1 MSAETQDRY
10 IETKAQLTRLF
21 QSVEASLNGESNH
34 PFHAFRRQAMDKLQG
49 LSFPTRR
56 DEDWKYTSLNRL
68 LVHEYAQ
75 EAASG
80 VSQDTLVPFLIGG
93 DEVIR
98 LVFVNGRW
106 DKNLSQLGAKPE
118 FLVIEEIK
126 QAMTNPAYKDLI
138 EREWTQWALQSDSA
152 LVAMNMAFA
161 QSGLFIHLPANQVVE
176 TPIHCIHIQT
186 KTEKALLASPQMLV
200 VAGKSAQLTVV
211 DSFYS
216 LDADAVYFTNIV
228 NRFILEPNAVVYH
241 YKLQNE
247 ALEAFQINHTEALVK
262 RDGNFSSS
270 VLDLGGR
277 IVRNNISAFLGDSGT
292 HTNLFGVYLGKGE
305 QHIDSQTFI
314 DHAFPHCTSN
324 ELYKGIL
331 TDRANGVFNG
341 KVMVHKDA
349 QKTNA
354 YQQNSSLVLS
364 EKAQMDTKP
373 QLEIFADDV
382 RCSHGATIGQ
392 LDESSVFYLKSR
404 GFNDEQARS
413 MLQHA
418 FLIEVLENI
427 HLDEVR
433 EMAERLVFAKFD
445 A

>member
-10 IETKAQLTRLF
+10 IETKAQLSRLF
-21 QSVEASLNGESNH
+21 QSVEASLNGESSH

-68 LVHEYAQ
+68 LVNEYGQ
-75 EAASG
+75 QAAPKLEEG
-80 VSQDTLVPFLIGG
+80 QLAPFVIGG
-93 DEVIR
+93 EEVIQ
-98 LVFVNGRW
+98 LVFVNGTW
-106 DKNLSQLGAKPE
+106 NKELSRLSAKPD
-118 FLVIEEIK
+118 FLVVMELK
-126 QAMTNPAYKDLI
+126 HALADPQYKALI
-138 EREWTQWALQSDSA
+138 EAEWTQWALASDSA

-161 QSGLFIHLPANQVVE
+161 QSGLFVHIPANKVLENPV
-176 TPIHCIHIQT
+176 HCIHIHT
-186 KTEKALLASPQMLV
+186 KTDKPQLTSPQMFV
-200 VAGKSAQLTVV
+200 VAEKNSQLTVV
-211 DSFYS
+211 DSFVS
-216 LDADAVYFTNIV
+216 LDADAVYFSNIV
-228 NRFILEPNAVVYH
+228 NRFVLEPNAVVYH

-247 ALEAFQINHTEALVK
+247 ALEAFQINHTEAWVK
-262 RDGNFSSS
+262 RDGNFSSF

-277 IVRNNISAFLGDSGT
+277 IVRNNISAFLADSGT
-292 HTNLFGVYLGKGE
+292 HTNLFGVYLGKSE

-364 EKAQMDTKP
+364 ERAQMDTKP

-418 FLIEVLENI
+418 FLIEVLEHI

-433 EMAERLVFAKFD
+433 EKAESLVFAKFD
-445 A
+445 S

>member
-10 IETKAQLTRLF
+10 IETKAQLTQLF
-21 QSVEASLNGESNH
+21 QSVEASLNGESKH
-34 PFHAFRRQAMDKLQG
+34 PFHAFRRKAMDKLQD

-68 LVHEYAQ
+68 LVNQYTNQAPVQLTPEQVAPYNFD
-75 EAASG
+75 G
-80 VSQDTLVPFLIGG
+80 
-93 DEVIR
+93 EVIR
-98 LVFVNGRW
+98 LVFVNGNW
-106 DKNLSQLGAKPE
+106 DQDLSDLSAKPD
-118 FLVIEEIK
+118 FLVIENIK
-126 QAMTNPAYKDLI
+126 NAMADDRYKELI
-138 EREWTQWALQSDSA
+138 EKEWTNWALESNSA
-152 LVAMNMAFA
+152 LVALNMAFA
-161 QSGLFIHLPANQVVE
+161 QNGLFIHLPANKVVE
-176 TPIHCIHIQT
+176 IPIHCIHVNT
-186 KTEKALLASPQMLV
+186 KTTQPLLASPQMFV
-200 VAGKSAQLTVV
+200 TAGQSAQLTVV

-216 LDADAVYFTNIV
+216 LDANAVYFSNIV
-228 NRFILEPNAVVYH
+228 NRFVLEPNAVVYH
-241 YKLQNE
+241 YKLQQE
-247 ALEAFQINHTEALVK
+247 SMDAYQINHTEALVK
-262 RDGNFSSS
+262 RDGNFSSF

-277 IVRNNISAFLGDSGT
+277 IVRNNISAYLGDTGT
-292 HTNLFGVYLGKGE
+292 HTNLFGAYLGKSE

-314 DHAFPHCTSN
+314 DHAHPHCTSN

-331 TDRANGVFNG
+331 DDKANGVFNG
-341 KVMVHKDA
+341 KVLVHKDA

-404 GFNDEQARS
+404 GLSDAQARS

-427 HLDEVR
+427 HLDSLR
-433 EMAERLVFAKFD
+433 EKAENLVFAKFES
-445 A
+445 